1 MDTVLKIKYYIYDM
15 FDNLTVTEFYTEA
28 EDAFEEGKIVHEVH
42 ETTWRT
48 QWTSGKNTVIHE
60 WH

>member
-15 FDNLTVTEFYTEA
+15 FDSLTVTEFYTEA
-28 EDAFEEGKIVHEVH
+28 EDAFEKGKMVHEVH

-48 QWTSGKNTVIHE
+48 Q
-60 WH
+60 